1 MAKGKVLARMTDAKV
16 SDPPS
21 RVLGVFVV
29 LCDSWL
35 PEFRQSARGAGP
47 TGGLRFGIYGG
58 TAPEVG
64 MEAIV

>member
-1 MAKGKVLARMTDAKV
+1 MGGALAELCGGGWGMAKGKVLARMTDAKV
-16 SDPPS
+16 SDPLS

-47 TGGLRFGIYGG
+47 TGG
-58 TAPEVG
+58 
-64 MEAIV
+64 